1 MEFTRRM
8 VLVAASATIA
18 MLGAIMPA
26 TADYPQKPVTLVVP
40 YKAGGSTETMAR
52 VFSKALGAELGVNVV
67 VTWW

>member
-26 TADYPQKPVTLVVP
+26 AADYPQKPVTLVVP

-52 VFSKALGAELGVNVV
+52 VFSKTLGPSWAS
-67 VTWW
+67 TWW